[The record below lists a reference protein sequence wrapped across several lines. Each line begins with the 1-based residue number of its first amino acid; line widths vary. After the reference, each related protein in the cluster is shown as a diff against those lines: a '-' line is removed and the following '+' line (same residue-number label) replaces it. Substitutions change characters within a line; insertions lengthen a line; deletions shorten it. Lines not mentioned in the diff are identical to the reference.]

1 MELSE
6 LQKSEASCL
15 QSIKLVEK
23 EIKDILTAR
32 SQEESDILLSVSVY
46 DTIRN
51 NTKLPTES
59 DYSNVK
65 ETEESKNSEV
75 DYLSPF
81 LINYVRLLCN

>member
-6 LQKSEASCL
+6 LQKSEAACL

-23 EIKDILTAR
+23 EIKDILTGRAN
-32 SQEESDILLSVSVY
+32 EESDISLSVSVY

-51 NTKLPTES
+51 HIKLPIES
-59 DYSNVK
+59 NDANVK
-65 ETEESKNSEV
+65 ETEESKHLEV

-81 LINYVRLLCN
+81 LINYVRSF

>member
-6 LQKSEASCL
+6 LQKSEAFCL

-23 EIKDILTAR
+23 EIKDILNTR
-32 SQEESDILLSVSVY
+32 SIEESDISLSVSVY

-59 DYSNVK
+59 DYAHVK
-65 ETEESKNSEV
+65 EIEESKNSEV

-81 LINYVRLLCN
+81 LVNYV

>member
-6 LQKSEASCL
+6 LQKSEIACL

-23 EIKDILTAR
+23 EIKDILTTR
-32 SQEESDILLSVSVY
+32 YQEESDITLSVSVY

-51 NTKLPTES
+51 GTKLPTES
-59 DYSNVK
+59 DYYNFK
-65 ETEESKNSEV
+65 EAEESKTSEV

-81 LINYVRLLCN
+81 LINYV

>member
-6 LQKSEASCL
+6 LQKSEASCI

-23 EIKDILTAR
+23 EIRDILNAR
-32 SQEESDILLSVSVY
+32 AQEESDISLSVSVY

-65 ETEESKNSEV
+65 ETEESKNSEI

-81 LINYVRLLCN
+81 LINYVWMY